1 MTGYPSPNF
10 ADKNGQGRSGARIG
24 KRATGH
30 RFLAFALTVALVAGA
45 VFLSYRKPPKTP
57 EEPEN
62 VIWRLLD
69 QSRAGSVDGYL
80 DCFTGS
86 MRQQLEVTARGM
98 SLPRFSEYLKE
109 SIEKVKGVAVYD
121 VQRSGEATATL
132 VVEYVYQDQNERQR
146 MSLRKEGEAW
156 RVDSAEPSRR
166 IQPVIPYGKPVNEV
180 Q

>member
-1 MTGYPSPNF
+1 MTANSFPNS
-10 ADKNGQGRSGARIG
+10 ADKSGRSRSGSGVA
-24 KRATGH
+24 KRVTGH
-30 RFLAFALTVALVAGA
+30 RFLAFVLTLALVAGA
-45 VFLSYRKPPKTP
+45 VVLSYRKTAKTP

-69 QSRAGSVDGYL
+69 HSRAGSVDRYM

-98 SLPRFSEYLKE
+98 SLPRFAEYLKE

-121 VQRSGEATATL
+121 VQRSGEAAATL
-132 VVEYVYQDQNERQR
+132 VIEYVYQDQNERQR
-146 MSLRKEGEAW
+146 MILRKEGESW
-156 RVDSAEPSRR
+156 RIESAEPSRR
-166 IQPVIPYGKPVNEV
+166 IQPVIPYGKPVTEA

>member
-1 MTGYPSPNF
+1 VTGYSFPNF
-10 ADKNGQGRSGARIG
+10 TDKNGRSRSVARIG
-24 KRATGH
+24 KRVTGH
-30 RFLAFALTVALVAGA
+30 RFLAFGLTVALVAGA

-69 QSRAGSVDGYL
+69 QSRAGSVDGYM

-86 MRQQLEVTARGM
+86 MRQKLEVTARGM

-121 VQRSGEATATL
+121 VQRSGEGAATL

-146 MSLRKEGEAW
+146 MSLRKDGESW
-156 RVDSAEPSRR
+156 RIEAAEPSRR
-166 IQPVIPYGKPVNEV
+166 IQPIIPYGKPVTEV